1 MAWRGARHAL
11 VVALSFAG
19 VARLAAAEG
28 LGAENLAWAAY
39 VHVLTASVLLELAGW
54 GPLARAPEG
63 SLPGAGAG
71 PVAAPGAASAHVPA
85 ARALWVFAELAACGA
100 AARGVGAA

>member
-11 VVALSFAG
+11 LVALSFAG
-19 VARLAAAEG
+19 VAGLAAAEG

-39 VHVLTASVLLELAGW
+39 VHVLTASVLLELVGW

-63 SLPGAGAG
+63 SLPVARAPGAG
-71 PVAAPGAASAHVPA
+71 PVAASVQAPA
-85 ARALWVFAELAACGA
+85 ARALWVFVELAACGA

>member
-1 MAWRGARHAL
+1 MYCVRAP
-11 VVALSFAG
+11 AG
-19 VARLAAAEG
+19 NLARLAAAEG

-54 GPLARAPEG
+54 GPLARAPG
-63 SLPGAGAG
+63 AAPGAG
-71 PVAAPGAASAHVPA
+71 PGAASAQVPA

>member
-19 VARLAAAEG
+19 VAGLAAAEG

-39 VHVLTASVLLELAGW
+39 VHVLTASVLLELVGW
-54 GPLARAPEG
+54 GPLARA
-63 SLPGAGAG
+63 GAPLG
-71 PVAAPGAASAHVPA
+71 PLRAAPGAASAHVPA